1 MCYNAQGV
9 KTVDN
14 DEKLLQILERV
25 ESAVILLVEDV
36 TELKSDVRELKSD
49 VRELKSDVAEL
60 KLGQAKLM
68 AEVGELQAG
77 QLKLRAEQDRLKA
90 GQDKFACE
98 LVELKS
104 FVQKEVYKKL
114 YEVEDVVKQNTYDT
128 QLLRKRGPLFDDA
141 I

>member
-1 MCYNAQGV
+1 V

-25 ESAVILLVEDV
+25 ESAVALLVEDV
-36 TELKSDVRELKSD
+36 A
-49 VRELKSDVAEL
+49 ELKSDVAEL

-68 AEVGELQAG
+68 AEIGELQAG
-77 QLKLRAEQDRLKA
+77 QLKLRAEQDKLKA
-90 GQDKFACE
+90 GQDKFASE